1 MPQSTEMEIWVSV
14 QMFSW
19 FCVHVFTHGATC
31 FNNIPLINALII
43 DYQSLGNGMGI
54 VLSPKTG
61 SRPFTRCTQTRLN
74 NSAKNLAD
82 QTLVTEWI
90 NHMHLL
96 FYIKERQVQ
105 FWKCTAKM
113 IIWFDH
119 YLWMPDWLNF
129 CKRNVLL
136 THRVQWNELFESRL
150 RTQDETHFK
159 GMHTSLPLLALE
171 MKFTRVL
178 NAFMICWESSV

>member
-43 DYQSLGNGMGI
+43 DYQWLGNGMGI
-54 VLSPKTG
+54 VLSPKTW
-61 SRPFTRCTQTRLN
+61 SRSFTRCTQTRLN

-90 NHMHLL
+90 NHMHL

-129 CKRNVLL
+129 VREMFYLPIEFSGMNCSNHVYELRTRPTSKAYWPAL
-136 THRVQWNELFESRL
+136 TSTWNE
-150 RTQDETHFK
+150 
-159 GMHTSLPLLALE
+159 
-171 MKFTRVL
+171 
-178 NAFMICWESSV
+178 IY